1 MNLETTTAIYAG
13 NVSIGYG
20 VLIAVTSM
28 ISSWL
33 ITFSL
38 VTAPGK
44 RSQDKAGSV
53 RKIVALLLYLPLFAI
68 WGGAFGR
75 LVHWYSHYETYN
87 GIWNAFRSFT
97 GSYHEAGMVLGF
109 FISAFFS
116 SMVCMQED
124 RKDFI
129 SAAAVGQMLFLS
141 LVSLVSLFNSAD
153 RGKAVITDPSYQRL
167 PISVPTLVASGD
179 TEYRTA
185 VFFWKFMVLLF
196 IAVLS
201 LIFHFTKKSVL
212 YTYVCYFSSMALL
225 DSARYDASFLRS
237 NGFVSLMQ
245 VVAGV
250 FLIVSII
257 AAVRH
262 SVIKNR
268 FRVWHVI
275 SVIVFLAGL
284 GLTIYMEYYVQRHGN
299 LYVFCYLVMAGACLI
314 MALSVILTYGS
325 GEERKRRIRRVKSE

>member
-13 NVSIGYG
+13 NASIGYG
-20 VLIAVTSM
+20 ALIAVTSL

-44 RSQDKAGSV
+44 KAADKAGTV
-53 RKIVALLLYLPLFAI
+53 RKIIALLLYLPLFAI

-75 LVHWYSHYETYN
+75 LVHWYSHYETYK

-97 GSYHEAGMVLGF
+97 GSYHEAGMIFGF
-109 FISAFFS
+109 FISAFFA
-116 SMVCMQED
+116 SMICTQED

-141 LVSLVSLFNSAD
+141 LVSMVSLFNSAD
-153 RGKAVITDPSYQRL
+153 RGKAVITDPIYQRL
-167 PISVPTLVASGD
+167 PISVPTEVAAGD
-179 TEYRTA
+179 SEYRTA

-196 IAVLS
+196 ITLVS
-201 LIFHFTKKSVL
+201 LIFHLTKKSVL

-250 FLIVSII
+250 FLI
-257 AAVRH
+257 AAMIGAVTH
-262 SVIKNR
+262 SARKNR
-268 FRVWHVI
+268 FRIWHI
-275 SVIVFLAGL
+275 FSIIAFLAGL

-299 LYVFCYLVMAGACLI
+299 LYVFCYLVMAAACLV

-325 GEERKRRIRRVKSE
+325 GEERKRKAGKRKSA